1 LRRQSTSEP
10 FRRRAC
16 GHVFTD
22 GYFDANAASIGFATT
37 QPNQTVG
44 SDMERQ
50 RPVSARI
57 VARVARRMPE
67 GRWLAVGSGNGSL
80 LFTAEE
86 WGFTPAGLDL
96 RVANVRA
103 LKQLGY
109 EAHCLPIEVLDHN
122 ACYSVISMAD
132 LLEHMPFPKPGLAAA
147 HRLLRPEAMLFFSM
161 PEHGLEAAARQQGQ
175 ALLGRDRA
183 LSHFSR
189 KRLMCYCK
197 TMAYAGRISH

>member
-1 LRRQSTSEP
+1 VLVNRLPPNDQPLRRQSTSEP

-22 GYFDANAASIGFATT
+22 GYFDANAASIGFAKA

-57 VARVARRMPE
+57 VARVARWMPE

-86 WGFTPAGLDL
+86 WNFTPERTSA
-96 RVANVRA
+96 
-103 LKQLGY
+103 
-109 EAHCLPIEVLDHN
+109 P
-122 ACYSVISMAD
+122 
-132 LLEHMPFPKPGLAAA
+132 
-147 HRLLRPEAMLFFSM
+147 
-161 PEHGLEAAARQQGQ
+161 
-175 ALLGRDRA
+175 
-183 LSHFSR
+183 
-189 KRLMCYCK
+189 
-197 TMAYAGRISH
+197 